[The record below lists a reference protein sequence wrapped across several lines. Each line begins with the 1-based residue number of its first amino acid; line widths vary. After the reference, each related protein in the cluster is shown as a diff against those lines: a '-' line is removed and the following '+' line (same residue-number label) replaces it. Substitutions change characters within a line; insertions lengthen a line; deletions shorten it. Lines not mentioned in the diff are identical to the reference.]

1 MIKLVALARNNRP
14 HTICCWRERV
24 KSSKRLKA
32 RKLIGFLLDNFNVS
46 LDIYLYLIKKTSC
59 YHSWREK
66 LVDSVV
72 VDLRKS

>member
-1 MIKLVALARNNRP
+1 MIKLVMGRNNRT

-24 KSSKRLKA
+24 KSSKTLKA
-32 RKLIGFLLDNFNVS
+32 GKLIGFLIDKFNVS
-46 LDIYLYLIKKTSC
+46 IDIYLYPIKKTSC
-59 YHSWREK
+59 YHSWRKK